1 MGEGVDPT
9 GVVSVMV
16 GIAVGEDGW
25 CWDTG
30 GSSDGGTGNV
40 VICVEPG
47 AASEGGED
55 AYIVDTAVTVVVSV
69 VAEVAVTRTV
79 AGSAKSV
86 DNWTIDE

>member
-1 MGEGVDPT
+1 M
-9 GVVSVMV
+9 VSVMV
-16 GIAVGEDGW
+16 GIAAGEDGW
-25 CWDTG
+25 CWDAGG
-30 GSSDGGTGNV
+30 GSDGAMGNV
-40 VICVEPG
+40 VTCVELD
-47 AASEGGED
+47 AASSEGDEA